1 MTTVRQQLRETLRES
16 LEAMK
21 IFRSVHKDKWQPMS
35 EDEVPACRI
44 ELTSETVEK
53 ISNEK
58 TFRTAEIQV
67 ICYVADPEGN
77 GEAGEL
83 YADAV
88 EGGLILPT
96 PFATQLESFGLTSI
110 DFDSSSEADTELV
123 AVTLTYNA
131 SWCWRPDELPDLG
144 PLEIIHADI
153 DCATGDP
160 PGPDGKIEAS
170 ATIKLKE

>member
-1 MTTVRQQLRETLRES
+1 
-16 LEAMK
+16 MK

-170 ATIKLKE
+170 ATINFKE

>member
-1 MTTVRQQLRETLRES
+1 MTTVRQQIREALRES

-21 IFRSVHKDKWQPMS
+21 IFKSVHKDRWQPMS
-35 EDEVPACRI
+35 EDDLPACRI
-44 ELTSETVEK
+44 ELTGETIEK
-53 ISNEK
+53 ITTEK
-58 TFRTAEIQV
+58 TARTAEILV
-67 ICYVADPEGN
+67 VCYVADPKGN

-96 PFATQLESFGLTSI
+96 PLATQLESFGLSSI
-110 DFDSSSEADTELV
+110 DFDSSSEPDNELV
-123 AVTLTYNA
+123 TVTLTYSA
-131 SWCWRPDELPDLG
+131 SWVWRPDDPPDLG

-153 DCATGDP
+153 DCATGSP

-170 ATIKLKE
+170 ATINLKE